1 MISLDNTKIVSETF
15 KLKLDKFKLSYGHI
29 ITSDTEV
36 KFKDIFGNEKFHSY
50 FNLKYF
56 KVEYG
61 EFNKTGRI
69 YVVIDPIKEFD
80 FISKID
86 LIINNEIFTFNFFEF
101 CKYPSSKFI
110 HCKLYDINTEKAFQY
125 LDKVFNHNL
134 FPDIEI
140 KIEYGEFTKS
150 DNEVKENEK

>member
-1 MISLDNTKIVSETF
+1 MILLDNTKTVSETF
-15 KLKLDKFKLSYGHI
+15 KLILNKYKLSYGYS
-29 ITSDTEV
+29 ITSDTEI

-61 EFNKTGRI
+61 EFTKTGRI
-69 YVVIDPIKEFD
+69 YVVLDPIKEFD

-86 LIINNEIFTFNFFEF
+86 LIINNETFTFNFFEF
-101 CKYPSSKFI
+101 RKYPSSKFI
-110 HCKLYDINTEKAFQY
+110 HCRLYDIDTEKAFQY

-140 KIEYGEFTKS
+140 KIEYGEFSKS

>member
-1 MISLDNTKIVSETF
+1 MINMISLDNTKIVSETF

-36 KFKDIFGNEKFHSY
+36 KFNDIFGNEKFHSY

-69 YVVIDPIKEFD
+69 
-80 FISKID
+80 
-86 LIINNEIFTFNFFEF
+86 
-101 CKYPSSKFI
+101 
-110 HCKLYDINTEKAFQY
+110 
-125 LDKVFNHNL
+125 
-134 FPDIEI
+134 
-140 KIEYGEFTKS
+140 
-150 DNEVKENEK
+150 

>member
-1 MISLDNTKIVSETF
+1 MISLDNTKIVSESF
-15 KLKLDKFKLSYGHI
+15 KLKLNKFKLSYGYS

-56 KVEYG
+56 KVEYS
-61 EFNKTGRI
+61 ESNKNGRI
-69 YVVIDPIKEFD
+69 CLILDPIKEFD
-80 FISKID
+80 IISKISVT
-86 LIINNEIFTFNFFEF
+86 INEMSFSFNFFEF
-101 CKYPSSKFI
+101 RKYPSSKFI
-110 HCKLYDINTEKAFQY
+110 HCRLYDIDTGKAFQY

-140 KIEYGEFTKS
+140 KIEYSEFTEKY
-150 DNEVKENEK
+150 NEVKENEE

>member
-1 MISLDNTKIVSETF
+1 MISLDNTKTVSETF
-15 KLKLDKFKLSYGHI
+15 KLKLDKFKLSYSYS

-56 KVEYG
+56 KIEYG

-69 YVVIDPIKEFD
+69 YLVLDPIKEFD

-86 LIINNEIFTFNFFEF
+86 LIINGEIFTFNFFDF
-101 CKYPSSKFI
+101 RKYPSSKFI
-110 HCKLYDINTEKAFQY
+110 HCKLYDIDTGKAFQY

-140 KIEYGEFTKS
+140 KIEYSEFSKS
-150 DNEVKENEK
+150 DNEVNKNEK

>member
-15 KLKLDKFKLSYGHI
+15 KLKLDKFKLSYGHSI
-29 ITSDTEV
+29 VSDTEI
-36 KFKDIFGNEKFHSY
+36 KFKDIFGNEKSHSY

-56 KVEYG
+56 KVEYD
-61 EFNKTGRI
+61 ENNKNGRI
-69 YVVIDPIKEFD
+69 CFVLDPIEEFD

-86 LIINNEIFTFNFFEF
+86 LIINNETFTFNFFDF
-101 CKYPSSKFI
+101 YKYPSSKVI
-110 HCKLYDINTEKAFQY
+110 HCKLYDIDTEKAFQY

-140 KIEYGEFTKS
+140 KIEYGEFSKS
-150 DNEVKENEK
+150 DNGVKENEK

>member
-1 MISLDNTKIVSETF
+1 MISLDNTKIISETF
-15 KLKLDKFKLSYGHI
+15 KLKLDKFKLTYGYSI
-29 ITSDTEV
+29 ISDTEV

-50 FNLKYF
+50 FNLRYF

-61 EFNKTGRI
+61 EFNKNGRI
-69 YVVIDPIKEFD
+69 YIVLDPIKEFD

-86 LIINNEIFTFNFFEF
+86 LIINNEIFTFNFFDF
-101 CKYPSSKFI
+101 RKYPSSKSI
-110 HCKLYDINTEKAFQY
+110 HCRLYDIDTEKAFQY

-140 KIEYGEFTKS
+140 KIEYSEFSKNN
-150 DNEVKENEK
+150 NEVKENEE